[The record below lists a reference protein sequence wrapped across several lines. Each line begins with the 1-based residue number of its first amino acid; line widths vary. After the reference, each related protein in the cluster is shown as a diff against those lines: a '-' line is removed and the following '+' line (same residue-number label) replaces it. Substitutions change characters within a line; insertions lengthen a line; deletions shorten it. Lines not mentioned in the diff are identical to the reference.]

1 MNAQGVAR
9 CFVQGQA
16 EIIEAHNLM
25 ELACQFMEQRGQLA
39 MRDNR
44 FRNG

>member
-16 EIIEAHNLM
+16 EIIEAHHLM
-25 ELACQFMEQRGQLA
+25 EPACRLMEQRGEIA
-39 MRDNR
+39 VGDNR